1 MAEICK
7 NCGAELNAY
16 AAFCSRCGCKTEE
29 NSLESRLIAAPP
41 AASIPPPA
49 ASAPQPAV
57 SVPQP
62 ALAQTAARPQQIS
75 PGGAY
80 SQAAPPASERILSFF
95 FRLLNCPNL
104 EQKIP
109 PKQTCCCCFPA
120 LLAAA
125 SAFLLLFAYV
135 FSGAKSLFDAPP
147 SEESSLVTAAENE
160 SVPNEQKSSNPDESR
175 SGGPASSVPSDPDSS
190 GKAGRAD
197 TAAPVVPKNENAGVY
212 VFNFAECSRLSYFEI
227 KAIEESLRNVPLT
240 VNDDGSFLIKGEPT
254 VYKANV
260 EDNNAVIEV
269 TNLVIK
275 GRLGDKIIGKNSE
288 GWPILSGEC
297 IPVSGKLH
305 TLFSGKNVLC
315 ISRSPNEHDGNRKN
329 VNSDHE
335 QEIVGKFKIADE
347 IAAAGNYYLKLKCP
361 CEMAICV
368 WSENISDTRKDGS
381 SKDNKTK
388 AKAANGKAEANAS
401 APSRSRQNKTITLL
415 YSRKDSQP

>member
-29 NSLESRLIAAPP
+29 NSLESQPISAPP

-49 ASAPQPAV
+49 ASASPLAV
-57 SVPQP
+57 SAPPPGP
-62 ALAQTAARPQQIS
+62 ALTAARPQQIS
-75 PGGAY
+75 PGGAQ
-80 SQAAPPASERILSFF
+80 SPAAPPASGKVISFF
-95 FRLLNCPNL
+95 SRLFNCPNL
-104 EQKIP
+104 EQKLP

-125 SAFLLLFAYV
+125 LALLLLFAYV
-135 FSGAKSLFDAPP
+135 FSSSESLFDSTPA
-147 SEESSLVTAAENE
+147 EESSSGTAAENE
-160 SVPNEQKSSNPDESR
+160 PVPNEQKSSCPDESR
-175 SGGPASSVPSDPDSS
+175 IGETDPSVPSKADSS
-190 GKAGRAD
+190 DEATPAD
-197 TAAPVVPKNENAGVY
+197 TAATEVPKNGNSGVY

-240 VNDDGSFLIKGEPT
+240 VSADGSFLIKGEPT
-254 VYKANV
+254 VYKANA
-260 EDNNAVIEV
+260 EENNAVIEV
-269 TNLVIK
+269 TDLVIK
-275 GRLGDKIIGKNSE
+275 GRLGDKIRGKNSE

-315 ISRSPNEHDGNRKN
+315 ITRSQNGYNSNHKD
-329 VNSDHE
+329 VNSDYE

-361 CEMAICV
+361 CDMAMCE
-368 WSENISDTRKDGS
+368 WNDSHTETHKNGG
-381 SKDNKTK
+381 SKDNKAK
-388 AKAANGKAEANAS
+388 AKAANGKAEGNSS
-401 APSRSRQNKTITLL
+401 APRRSRQHKTITLL
-415 YSRKDSQP
+415 YSRKDSEP